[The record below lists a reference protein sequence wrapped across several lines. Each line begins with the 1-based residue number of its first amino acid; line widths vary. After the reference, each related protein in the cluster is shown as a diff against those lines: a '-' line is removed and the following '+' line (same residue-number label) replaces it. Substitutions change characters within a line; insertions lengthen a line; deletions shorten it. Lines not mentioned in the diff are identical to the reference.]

1 MQRVA
6 FQATKSA
13 FEVTEYALI
22 CGVSD
27 GRDTY
32 LTLQRAPEG
41 IADDEGVY
49 IEHNDQI
56 NSGYDQI
63 RRCTLER
70 RRFAID
76 LVRPFRNL
84 PEIDGFD
91 VELNINDSDY
101 AQLRMGLQRI
111 FRGQLH
117 VLSVVA

>member
-6 FQATKSA
+6 FQATESA
-13 FEVTEYALI
+13 FEVTDYALI

-27 GRDTY
+27 ERDAY
-32 LTLQRAPEG
+32 VTLQRAPEG

-49 IEHNDQI
+49 IEYNDQI

-63 RRCTLER
+63 RRCSLER
-70 RRFAID
+70 RQFSID

-91 VELNINDSDY
+91 V
-101 AQLRMGLQRI
+101 
-111 FRGQLH
+111 
-117 VLSVVA
+117 